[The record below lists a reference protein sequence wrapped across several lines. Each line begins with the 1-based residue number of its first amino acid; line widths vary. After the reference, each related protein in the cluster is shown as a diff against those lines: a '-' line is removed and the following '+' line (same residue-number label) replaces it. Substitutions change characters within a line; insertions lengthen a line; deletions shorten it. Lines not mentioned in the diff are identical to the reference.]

1 MKKILMI
8 GAGKSATFAID
19 YFLDHAVQEQWFL
32 VLADADIKTAQKK
45 LRKSKHAQAVQ
56 LDVTDDVA
64 RRKLISE
71 SDLVVSMMPAALHLL
86 IIKDCIAFG
95 KHVVNASYVSPEI
108 KALENEAKKAG
119 MIILCEM
126 GLDPGIDHMSAMKT
140 IHELHEKGAV
150 ITGFKS
156 FCGGLVARQ
165 SDNNPWHYKFSW
177 NPRNVIVAGQGTAQF
192 LENGQ
197 LRYLPYNR
205 LFASNWKVTVNGSG
219 TYEAYPN
226 RDSLSYISLYGL
238 EGVKTFI
245 RGTLRRK
252 GFMDAWHTLVQLGL
266 TDDTYHIANS
276 SKLNYKSFLK
286 MYAAPSSESK
296 ALQAIYDYLQGEKVK
311 HPIIEMYASAGLFS
325 DKLIPIENATPAQIL
340 QSALEV
346 AWRMEADDR
355 DLVVMQHEFEY
366 VFKNRKRVLHS
377 SFVLQGDNQIET
389 AMARTVGLPL
399 AIGAKLILQGRING
413 KGLLLPIMPKVYT
426 PVLAELKECGIEFLE
441 HEA

>member
-1 MKKILMI
+1 MI
-8 GAGKSATFAID
+8 GAGKSATVAID
-19 YFLDHAVQEQWFL
+19 YFLEHAAQEQWFL
-32 VLADADIKTAQKK
+32 LLADADLKTAQKK
-45 LRKSKHAQAVQ
+45 IHKSKFASAHQ
-56 LDVTDDVA
+56 LDVTDA
-64 RRKLISE
+64 TERRKLIKQA
-71 SDLVVSMMPAALHLL
+71 DLVISMMPPALHLL

-95 KHVVNASYVSPEI
+95 KHVVNASYVTPEI
-108 KALENEAKKAG
+108 KALEAEAKKAG

-205 LFASNWKVTVNGSG
+205 LFASNWKVAVNGSG
-219 TYEAYPN
+219 VYEAYPN

-238 EGVKTFI
+238 DGVDTFI

-252 GFMDAWHTLVQLGL
+252 GFMDAWHTLIQLGL

-276 SKLNYKSFLK
+276 SRLSYKSFLK
-286 MYAAPSSESK
+286 MYVAPTSESK
-296 ALQAIYDYLQGEKVK
+296 PLQAIYAYLQGEKVK

-346 AWRMEADDR
+346 AWKMEADDR

-366 VFKNRKRVLHS
+366 KLKGRKRILQS
-377 SFVLQGDNQIET
+377 SFVLQGDNQVET

-441 HEA
+441 YEA